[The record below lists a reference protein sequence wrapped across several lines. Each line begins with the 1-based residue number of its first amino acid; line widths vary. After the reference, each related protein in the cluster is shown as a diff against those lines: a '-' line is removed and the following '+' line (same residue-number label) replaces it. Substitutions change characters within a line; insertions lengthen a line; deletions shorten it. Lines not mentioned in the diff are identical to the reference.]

1 MALSAKLKKLL
12 DAKKVK
18 YKVVDHKTVFTAYD
32 LAQTMKEKLE
42 NIAKTIVVKA
52 DKDHLLVVLP
62 GNRRVDFSKLKKF
75 LKAKKVDIDREG
87 VMQAV
92 FKVKPG
98 AITAF
103 GGLYKDT
110 PVLMDKA
117 LTRAKKVVAG
127 AGNFEQALHMTAK
140 EFLKATQAKLGD
152 FSEKAK
158 LKLQVKTKP
167 RR

>member
-18 YKVVDHKTVFTAYD
+18 YTVRDHKKVFTAYD

-42 NIAKTIVVKA
+42 HIAKTIVVRS
-52 DKDHLLVVLP
+52 DNSHLLVVLP

-103 GGLYKDT
+103 GGLYKNT
-110 PVLMDKA
+110 PVLVDKA
-117 LTRAKKVVAG
+117 LTKVKKVVAS

-140 EFLKATQAKLGD
+140 EFLKATEAKLGD

-158 LKLQVKTKP
+158 LKLQVKPKKK
-167 RR
+167 

>member
-1 MALSAKLKKLL
+1 MALSAKLKKFL
-12 DAKKVK
+12 DERKIK
-18 YKVVDHKTVFTAYD
+18 YKVVEHKTVFTAYD
-32 LAQTMKEKLE
+32 LAQTLKEKLE
-42 NIAKTIVVKA
+42 NVAKTIVVKA

-75 LKAKKVDIDREG
+75 LRAKKVDIDREG

-103 GGLYKDT
+103 GALYKNT

-117 LTRAKKVVAG
+117 LTKAKKVVAG
-127 AGNFEQALHMTAK
+127 AGNLEQALHMTAK
-140 EFLKATQAKLGD
+140 EFLKATEAKLGD

-158 LKLQVKTKP
+158 LKLQVKAKKK
-167 RR
+167 

>member
-1 MALSAKLKKLL
+1 MSISVKLKKYL

-18 YKVVDHKTVFTAYD
+18 YNVVDHKTVFTAYD
-32 LAQTMKEKLE
+32 LAQTLKEKLE

-52 DKDHLLVVLP
+52 DTQHLLVTLP
-62 GNRRVDFSKLKKF
+62 GDRRVDFSKLKKF
-75 LKAKKVDIDREG
+75 LKAKKVEIDKEG
-87 VMQAV
+87 VMQTL

-103 GGLYKDT
+103 GALYKNT

-117 LTRAKKVVAG
+117 LTRAKKIVAG
-127 AGNFEQALHMTAK
+127 TGHFEHALHMTTK
-140 EFLKATQAKLGD
+140 EFLKATEAKLGD

-158 LKLQVKTKP
+158 IKLQVKRKKK
-167 RR
+167 

>member
-1 MALSAKLKKLL
+1 MAISSRLKKLL

-18 YKVVDHKTVFTAYD
+18 YKVLDHKTVFTAYD

-103 GGLYKDT
+103 GALYKDT

-117 LTRAKKVVAG
+117 LTRAKKIVAS

-140 EFLKATQAKLGD
+140 EFLKATEAKLGD
-152 FSEKAK
+152 FSEKGK
-158 LKLQVKTKP
+158 VKLQKKKGKK
-167 RR
+167 